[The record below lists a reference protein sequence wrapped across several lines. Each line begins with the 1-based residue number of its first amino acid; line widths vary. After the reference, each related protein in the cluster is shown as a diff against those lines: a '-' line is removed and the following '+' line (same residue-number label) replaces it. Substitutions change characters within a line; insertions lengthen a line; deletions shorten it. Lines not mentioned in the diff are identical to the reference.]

1 MRKKSQEICLLTAE
15 GKKMGSQTVLIGET
29 IPALFL
35 LAGVLS
41 AFRSMMYDE
50 SCLTGALLAGCLTIL
65 ALQISQLSPKV
76 SQGIKGG
83 IYVLSLLS
91 FLGFILFI
99 SQGFLDTLNR
109 FMVLWNLRFQT
120 EFEQFSVNSRVVL
133 GSRVFWCLLSVLLA
147 AFVRMLVKRRYTG
160 TTLALVVCALL
171 AGFVLGRQQMWLS
184 VLCLLAGV
192 FGTLIFFTAPARQNG
207 IRGAACLLGMGILI
221 FGILLATGGYEGL
234 SQIARWKAGTAAWF
248 EKFRYGADTLPKGN
262 LEKAQGLLSGEEET
276 LKLHMKEPQE
286 WYLKGF
292 VGADYDKTQWK
303 ELPME
308 AYQGEYEGLLQ
319 WLKTKDFSPV
329 AQYAGYHKLEESAQG
344 SDSESV
350 TVEVENTGAYRKYIY
365 LPSSVEKWEGSRS
378 EEKKDWQVRSRKFF
392 GGEEYAFQAVKGVSS
407 ADQVLPGEWTQ
418 NPSRE
423 EEKAYLGAESVY
435 HSFAEEYYM
444 EVGGELKQLLE
455 ETFFS
460 EDEER
465 DFNDVTAQIRRVLR
479 RETRYTES
487 PAAVPEGQDFI
498 QWFLKDSKEGNA
510 VHYAST
516 AALAYRTAGYAARY
530 VEGYHYSEE
539 EAEKLSEDGRT
550 TVVLTNQ
557 HAHAWTEVYIPG
569 AGWLPVEVVPGMYT
583 EMYTSQVVEGAPS
596 FQVNSSPSEEGLEVE
611 GGLAGQE
618 EPEREREQPPVTLG
632 RILSILLCCLYAGF
646 ALYLFLEIQRAVR
659 CLQKRQRMKGRGEQD
674 FIVQYVKDMQ
684 QMLVIGKVAG
694 RYDHPMELSGQV
706 EEKIPGISREEYE
719 RVIQLIQKVRFG
731 GKKLM
736 PYEIHTLNCFAKSLL
751 HALNQRKGVW
761 GRLKTRYWYAME

>member
-15 GKKMGSQTVLIGET
+15 GKQMGSQTVLIGET

-35 LAGVLS
+35 LAGILS

-50 SCLTGALLAGCLTIL
+50 FCLTGALLAGCLTVL
-65 ALQISQLSPKV
+65 ALQISELSPKI
-76 SQGIKGG
+76 SQGIKAG

-99 SQGFLDTLNR
+99 SQGFLDTVNR

-120 EFEQFSVNSRVVL
+120 EFEQFSVNSQVVL
-133 GSRVFWCLLSVLLA
+133 GSRVFWCLSSVLLA
-147 AFVRMLVKRRYTG
+147 ASVRMLVKKRYTG
-160 TTLALVVCALL
+160 MTLALVICALL
-171 AGFVLGRQQMWLS
+171 AGFVLGRSPMWMS

-192 FGTLIFFTAPARQNG
+192 FGTLILFAAPARQNG
-207 IRGAACLLGMGILI
+207 IRGAGCLLAMGILI

-234 SQIARWKAGTAAWF
+234 NQIARWKAGTAAWF
-248 EKFRYGADTLPKGN
+248 EKFRYGTDTLPKGN
-262 LEKAQGLLSGEEET
+262 LEKAQGLLEGDEET
-276 LKLHMKEPQE
+276 LRLHMKEPQE

-292 VGADYDKTQWK
+292 VGGDYEKNRWA

-319 WLKTKDFSPV
+319 WLKTKNFSPA
-329 AQYAGYHKLEESAQG
+329 AQYARYYNLEESAKD

-350 TVEVENTGAYRKYIY
+350 TVEVSNIGAYRKYIY

-392 GGEEYAFQAVKGVSS
+392 GGEEYEFQAVKGVSS

-423 EEKAYLGAESVY
+423 EEKEYLGVESVY
-435 HSFAEEYYM
+435 HSFVEEYYM
-444 EVGGELKQLLE
+444 EVDEELKLLLE

-465 DFNDVTAQIRRVLR
+465 DFNDVTARIRRVLR
-479 RETRYTES
+479 RDTRYTED
-487 PAAVPEGQDFI
+487 PPAVPEGQDFI
-498 QWFLKDSKEGNA
+498 QWFLKSSKRGNA

-539 EAEKLSEDGRT
+539 EGRT
-550 TVVLTNQ
+550 TAVLTNQ

-583 EMYTSQVVEGAPS
+583 EMYTSQVIEGAPA
-596 FQVNSSPSEEGLEVE
+596 FQVNSSPSEDGLEVE
-611 GGLAGQE
+611 GGLTGQE
-618 EPEREREQPPVTLG
+618 EPEEEKEQTPVTL
-632 RILSILLCCLYAGF
+632 RRMLSVVLCCLYAGF

-659 CLQKRQRMKGRGEQD
+659 CLWKRRRQRENWEQD
-674 FIVQYVKDMQ
+674 FIDQYVKNMQ
-684 QMLVIGKVAG
+684 LLLVIGNVAG
-694 RYDHPMELSGQV
+694 SYDHPMELSEQV

-751 HALNQRKGVW
+751 LALQRSKGLW
-761 GRLKTRYWYAME
+761 GKLKTRYWYAME

>member
-15 GKKMGSQTVLIGET
+15 GKQMGSQTVLIGET

-35 LAGVLS
+35 LAGILS

-50 SCLTGALLAGCLTIL
+50 FCLTGALLAGCLTVL
-65 ALQISQLSPKV
+65 ALQISELSPKI
-76 SQGIKGG
+76 SQGIKAG

-99 SQGFLDTLNR
+99 SQGFLDTVNR

-120 EFEQFSVNSRVVL
+120 EFEQFSVNSQVVL

-147 AFVRMLVKRRYTG
+147 ASVRMLVKKRYTG
-160 TTLALVVCALL
+160 MTLALVICALL
-171 AGFVLGRQQMWLS
+171 AGFVLGRSPMWMS

-192 FGTLIFFTAPARQNG
+192 FGTLIFFAAPARQNG
-207 IRGAACLLGMGILI
+207 IRGAGCLLAMGILI

-234 SQIARWKAGTAAWF
+234 NQIARWKAGTAAWF
-248 EKFRYGADTLPKGN
+248 EKFRYGTDTLPKGN
-262 LEKAQGLLSGEEET
+262 LEKAQGLLEGDEET
-276 LKLHMKEPQE
+276 LRLHMKEPQE

-292 VGADYDKTQWK
+292 VGGDYEKNRWA

-319 WLKTKDFSPV
+319 WLKTKNFSPA
-329 AQYAGYHKLEESAQG
+329 AQYARYYNLEESAKD

-350 TVEVENTGAYRKYIY
+350 TVEVSNIGAYRKYIY

-392 GGEEYAFQAVKGVSS
+392 GGEEYEFQAVKGVSS

-423 EEKAYLGAESVY
+423 EEKEYLGVESVY
-435 HSFAEEYYM
+435 HSFVEEYYM
-444 EVGGELKQLLE
+444 EVDEELKLLLE

-465 DFNDVTAQIRRVLR
+465 DFNDVTARIRRVLR
-479 RETRYTES
+479 RDTRYTED
-487 PAAVPEGQDFI
+487 PPAVPEGQDFI
-498 QWFLKDSKEGNA
+498 QWFLKSSKRGNA

-539 EAEKLSEDGRT
+539 EGRT
-550 TVVLTNQ
+550 TAVLTNQ

-583 EMYTSQVVEGAPS
+583 EMYTSQVIEGAPA
-596 FQVNSSPSEEGLEVE
+596 FQVNSSPSEDGLEVE
-611 GGLAGQE
+611 GGLTGQE
-618 EPEREREQPPVTLG
+618 EPEEEKEQTPVTL
-632 RILSILLCCLYAGF
+632 RRMLSVVLCCLYAGF

-659 CLQKRQRMKGRGEQD
+659 CLWKRRRQRENWEQD
-674 FIVQYVKDMQ
+674 FIDQYVKNMQ
-684 QMLVIGKVAG
+684 LLLVIGNVAG
-694 RYDHPMELSGQV
+694 SYDHPMELSEQV

-751 HALNQRKGVW
+751 LALQRSKGLW
-761 GRLKTRYWYAME
+761 GKLKTRYWYAME